1 MHTAFIA
8 RVKLTL
14 TLVLIFCSVSLSF
27 AGNIIKSPNDSREYH
42 SITLENNLRVLL
54 ISDPDT
60 DKAAASLDIS
70 IGSAANPKDRA
81 GLAHFLE
88 HMLFL
93 GTKKYPKAGEYQ
105 SFIQSHG
112 GSHNAFTAL
121 KNTNYFF
128 DIKADDL
135 EPALDRFSQFF
146 ISPLF
151 SEEYTDRERH
161 AVNSEYSAKLKDDG
175 RRIYAATQQAMNP
188 EHPAS
193 RFAVGNLDTLAND
206 EPGALRKD
214 LISFYQN
221 NYSANRMRLVI
232 LGKQPIEQL
241 EVMAKQYFANIE
253 NKDLEPFSFNQ
264 PQFKRSDLPLEM
276 AISTLKDNRSLSLS
290 FPTQPSL
297 PFWQSKPLHLLSSLV
312 GYEGKGSILALL
324 KDKGWAT
331 GLGASPGEDFD
342 TEASF
347 HVQISLTPQGLQHT
361 DEIVSLFFS
370 FMKDLKKTGFSQA
383 LFQEEHLLNEQQFR
397 FLSEQEPIHYV
408 TQLTQNMQ
416 DYPEANWLNAPFILE
431 QYNAD
436 IFNQFTELIR
446 PNNMVLSI
454 QAPELQTDS
463 KEQYYNS
470 AYRITPI
477 SSARI
482 SRWQQVGL
490 NENLHIRN
498 ANPFIAKNIELKPQP
513 EKSTQ
518 AEKKQTPVN
527 IDTGKTGVSL
537 WHLQDSTFNVPKAD
551 FYFALLSPV
560 AREGAAVTVG
570 LNIYADM
577 LSDELNQ
584 TLYDAAMAGLNARIY
599 SHQRGISV
607 RISGFN
613 DKIDLLSELIAKT
626 LRSPELSQARFE
638 RVLQAYKEQL
648 KNAEKDKPYNQLFRV
663 SYEQLMQDP
672 SLEELQQ
679 ATDSY
684 TPEQL
689 SALIERLFK
698 STELRILSNGNLL
711 AEEALTISETLIKAL
726 QPVKTAAVAPLVDI
740 RRLTPAENL
749 RTTLQ
754 IEHNDSA
761 VVLYLQGQDQSLKS
775 RASSALIS
783 EVLSA
788 PFYTQ
793 LRTEQQLGYIVFA
806 TPMPLRKMP
815 GIALVVQSPSASP
828 AAIQQSM
835 NDFLDRFKQQLT
847 NIPDEQVSQFKS
859 SLKARINAQ
868 DRQLQDRSNRLWQE
882 IDQDET
888 NFDTQ
893 IKLTQMIDQLSKGDL
908 TEAFNSL
915 LTRQM
920 ILQNNGSGSEVAE
933 ANMLKNL
940 TKVSTAK
947 VRATQ

>member
-1 MHTAFIA
+1 MHTVFFA
-8 RVKLTL
+8 RIKLISIL
-14 TLVLIFCSVSLSF
+14 LLIFCSVSFSF
-27 AGNIIKSPNDSREYH
+27 AGNLIKSPNDDREYR
-42 SITLENNLRVLL
+42 SIKLENNLKILL

-70 IGSAANPKDRA
+70 IGSAANPQDRA

-93 GTKKYPKAGEYQ
+93 GTKKYPEADEYQ

-146 ISPLF
+146 IAPLF

-161 AVNSEYSAKLKDDG
+161 AVNSEYSSKLKDDG

-206 EPGALRKD
+206 KPGALRND

-253 NKDLEPFSFNQ
+253 NKDLAHFSFNQ
-264 PQFKRSDLPLEM
+264 AQFTRSDLPLEM
-276 AISTLKDNRSLSLS
+276 AMSTLKDNRSLSLS

-312 GYEGKGSILALL
+312 GYEGKGSLLALL

-342 TEASF
+342 TESSF
-347 HVQISLTPQGLQHT
+347 HVQISLTPQGLQHS

-370 FMKDLKKTGFSQA
+370 FMKDLQETGISQT

-408 TQLTQNMQ
+408 TQLTQSMQ
-416 DYPEANWLNAPFILE
+416 DYPEANWLNAAFILE

-436 IFNQFTELIR
+436 IFKQFTQSIR
-446 PNNMVLSI
+446 PDNMVLSI
-454 QAPELQTDS
+454 QAPDLQTDAN
-463 KEQYYNS
+463 EHYYNS
-470 AYRITPI
+470 AYRISPI
-477 SSARI
+477 SAERI
-482 SRWQQVGL
+482 TRWQQVEL
-490 NENLHIRN
+490 SENLHIRN
-498 ANPFIAKNIELKPQP
+498 ANPFIAENTELKPQ
-513 EKSTQ
+513 Q
-518 AEKKQTPVN
+518 ALNIHAEKNTQTPLN

-537 WHLQDSTFNVPKAD
+537 WHLQDSTFNVPKVD
-551 FYFALLSPV
+551 LYFTLLSPI
-560 AREGAAVTVG
+560 AREGAAVTAG
-570 LNIYADM
+570 LNLYADM
-577 LSDELNQ
+577 VSDELNQ
-584 TLYDAAMAGLNARIY
+584 TLYDAGMAGLSARIY
-599 SHQRGISV
+599 SHQRGMSV

-613 DKIDLLSELIAKT
+613 DKINLLSELIAKT
-626 LRSPELSQARFE
+626 LRSPELSQPRFE

-672 SLEELQQ
+672 SLSDLQK

-684 TPEQL
+684 TLEQL
-689 SALIERLFK
+689 SALIERLFQ
-698 STELRILSNGNLL
+698 STELRVLVNGNLI
-711 AEEALTISETLIKAL
+711 ADEALSISDALANAL
-726 QPVKTAAVAPLVDI
+726 QPMNTAAVAPEVSI
-740 RRLTPAENL
+740 RRLTAGENL
-749 RTTLQ
+749 HTTLQ

-761 VVLYLQGQDQSLKS
+761 VVLYLQGQDPSLES
-775 RASSALIS
+775 RASTALLS
-783 EVLSA
+783 EILSA

-806 TPMPLRKMP
+806 TPMSLRKMP

-828 AAIQQSM
+828 DAIQHSM
-835 NDFLDRFKQQLT
+835 NEFLGHFKQQLSA
-847 NIPDEQVSQFKS
+847 IPDEQISQFKS

-893 IKLTQMIDQLSKGDL
+893 KKLTQMIDRLSQKDL
-908 TEAFNSL
+908 TDAFNSL

-920 ILQNNGSGSEVAE
+920 ILQNNGSGSQ
-933 ANMLKNL
+933 
-940 TKVSTAK
+940 AK
-947 VRATQ
+947 